1 MTRTRIWV
9 KGHILNQILLL
20 LLKVLAVEDFPFNLP
35 FTLMREKN
43 EKGKT

>member
-1 MTRTRIWV
+1 MTRRRIWV

-20 LLKVLAVEDFPFNLP
+20 LKVLAVRDFPFNLP